1 MQPIKNIIFDLGGVF
16 MNLDFSLT
24 EQAFAELGVQ
34 RFPEMFNQH
43 HSNDLFEQLETG
55 KISPEAFYDAFR
67 KEAGIDRSNEQIEN
81 AWNALL
87 LDFPQ
92 ERLNW
97 LKAISGKYRIYLFS
111 NTNQIHYDAFMEV
124 LRVENNCT
132 DFNDYFLKAYYSHEL
147 GLRKP
152 YASTFK
158 KILELENL
166 SAAET
171 LFIDDTFKNIEGAKE
186 AGLQTYHL
194 VAPET
199 VLDLTL

>member
-24 EQAFAELGVQ
+24 EKAFAALGVE
-34 RFPEMFNQH
+34 RFQEMFSQH

-67 KEAGIDRSNEQIEN
+67 EESGISRSNEQIRE

-92 ERLNW
+92 ERLDW
-97 LKAISGKYRIYLFS
+97 LGEMAVKYRVYLYS
-111 NTNQIHYDAFMEV
+111 NTNKIHYDAFMDI
-124 LRVENNCT
+124 LRTENNCT
-132 DFNDYFLKAYYSHEL
+132 DFNDYFLNAYYSHEL

-152 YASTFK
+152 YAASFK

-166 SAAET
+166 VAAET
-171 LFIDDTFKNIEGAKE
+171 LFIDDTFKNIQGAKQ
-186 AGLQTYHL
+186 AGLQTRHL

-199 VLDLTL
+199 VLDLGL